1 MIKPIKD
8 RVLVQLIEKKKVT
21 DSGIILTS
29 ADPMEANH
37 ARVVAVGDEVTDVV
51 AGDDVLID
59 WNKAIKTRVDLDDY
73 YITLQENIILVFE
86 S

>member
-37 ARVVAVGDEVTDVV
+37 ARVVAVGDNVTDVV
-51 AGDDVLID
+51 VGDDVLID